1 MKKNNRIAEID
12 ALRGAAV
19 LDMIYYHLMYD
30 LVEFYHFS
38 FPLSHITMQI
48 TSLAAPL
55 FFILAGISS
64 QFGRNPWK
72 QILKL
77 LLAAGLITFITYLQN
92 PQHFVRFGTLHFLA
106 CAMILLV
113 PLRKMPTSVL
123 LFVAGLAIVTGS
135 LFSRQ
140 TTIHPWLFPFGL
152 RSSGFQSSD
161 YFPLLPYFAYP
172 LVGLLL
178 GRRYYSKKIS
188 LFPDFHQPVL
198 EWIGRHSLYIYLLH
212 QPVIL
217 TLLYLWYKL

>member
-12 ALRGAAV
+12 ALRGVAV
-19 LDMIYYHLMYD
+19 LAMIYYHLMYD
-30 LVEFYHFS
+30 LVEFYHYS
-38 FPLSHITMQI
+38 FPLTHITMQI

-77 LLAAGLITFITYLQN
+77 CLAAGLITFVTYLQN
-92 PQHFVRFGTLHFLA
+92 PQYFVRFGTLHFLA
-106 CAMILLV
+106 CAMILLI
-113 PLRKMPTSVL
+113 PLRKTPTNVL
-123 LFVAGLAIVTGS
+123 LFVATVVIVAGS
-135 LFSRQ
+135 FVNRQ

-152 RSSGFQSSD
+152 TSSNFQSSD

-172 LVGLLL
+172 LIGLLL
-178 GRRYYSKKIS
+178 GRRYYSKKKS
-188 LFPDFHQPVL
+188 LFPDFHLPAL
-198 EWIGRHSLYIYLLH
+198 EWFGRHSLYIYLLH